1 MKLRSSNCSRTDW
14 RLLKKGAL
22 ITSLPNTNGKR
33 VYLPAGKDVLVDK
46 LVGFPQPVAKSQLFA
61 QDHSGP
67 NPVYYHTEGNPP
79 GFGKNDNGTIASGK
93 YSQFTTTAATFYA
106 PEVYLTSSY
115 GETNCTVLFGPVS
128 QQTISIYSTNDF

>member
-1 MKLRSSNCSRTDW
+1 
-14 RLLKKGAL
+14 
-22 ITSLPNTNGKR
+22 
-33 VYLPAGKDVLVDK
+33 VYLSAGKDVLVDK
-46 LVGFPQPVAKSQLFA
+46 LVGVPAASRQVTIVC
-61 QDHSGP
+61 SGP

-128 QQTISIYSTNDF
+128 RQTISIYSTNDF